1 MGDGRGDAARLR
13 KGLFDEKLAVRPGD
27 GSLSL
32 SESVVDREDVLADGR
47 RVVCLG
53 ERFRRCIFLS
63 GKDLKHF
70 IGDVDL

>member
-1 MGDGRGDAARLR
+1 MGDGSGDAARLR

-27 GSLSL
+27 ASLR
-32 SESVVDREDVLADGR
+32 ESAVDTRVLADER

-63 GKDLKHF
+63 GKVLKQGDADL
-70 IGDVDL
+70 